1 MKKLLIHTDRLQI
14 RNLDPSDLGA
24 FHRYRSNPEVTQY
37 QGFDVMD
44 EQECIDFIHAQK
56 DKLFGKPGEWVQYA
70 IVKKESAELIG
81 DCAINLEEDPRIAH
95 VGITLSHLEQGK
107 GYAREAL
114 LAIMAFL
121 FDENDVHRIEET
133 ADARNA
139 ASIALLESC
148 GFRKEG
154 HFIEN
159 IFFKGEWGSEVQYAM
174 LKREWEVFLNNEM

>member
-1 MKKLLIHTDRLQI
+1 MGKLLIHTDRLQI
-14 RNLDPSDLGA
+14 RNLQPSDLAG

-44 EQECIDFIHAQK
+44 EAECQDFIRSQANRI
-56 DKLFGKPGEWVQYA
+56 FGNPGEWVQYA
-70 IVKKESAELIG
+70 IAKKDTDELVG
-81 DCAINLEEDPRIAH
+81 DCAINLEKDPRIAH
-95 VGITLSHLEQGK
+95 VGITLSHLEQRK
-107 GYAREAL
+107 GYAKEAL

-121 FDENDVHRIEET
+121 FDKNDVHRIEEI
-133 ADARNA
+133 ADDRNT

-159 IFFKGEWGSEVQYAM
+159 IFFK
-174 LKREWEVFLNNEM
+174 